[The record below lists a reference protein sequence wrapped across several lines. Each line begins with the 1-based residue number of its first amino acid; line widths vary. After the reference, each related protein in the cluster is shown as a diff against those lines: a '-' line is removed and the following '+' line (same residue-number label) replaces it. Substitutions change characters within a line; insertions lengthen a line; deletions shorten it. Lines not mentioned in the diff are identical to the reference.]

1 MLISIVLQMFALPCL
16 LLSMDKH
23 FKAVFNTTLTKKAR
37 YTFKTLGWSGMIMS
51 TLLMLQLSGVE
62 IVYWLAYLSFNIV
75 LLIGLYTWLFTGKTS
90 VRRSSSD

>member
-16 LLSMDKH
+16 LIIMDKH
-23 FKAVFNTTLTKKAR
+23 FKVVFNTTLTKKTR
-37 YTFKTLGWSGMIMS
+37 YTFKTIGWSGMLIS

-75 LLIGLYTWLFTGKTS
+75 LVIGIYTWLFASKI
-90 VRRSSSD
+90 SSR

>member
-23 FKAVFNTTLTKKAR
+23 FKVVFNTRLTKKAR
-37 YTFKTLGWSGMIMS
+37 YTFKTIGWSGIAIS

-62 IVYWLAYLSFNIV
+62 IVYWLAYLSFNIA
-75 LLIGLYTWLFTGKTS
+75 LLIGLYTWLFAGKTS
-90 VRRSSSD
+90 SR